1 MRLRTPMILDIGAH
15 IGAFALWWLGEA
27 PGVWIVRVDA
37 NPSTCSLLRNKVCI
51 WLPLGKDPRVGHA
64 AGGAWNGET
73 LWILEPS
80 EASMNAQI
88 DDSGTMAAPNL
99 SLPTLLELSTPGGE
113 EVDLAKMDIEGSE
126 EALLCSHPSA
136 LKRVRLLI
144 VELHRILCD
153 TEKVRAVLGDA
164 YLSIVEVQ
172 GRISTEPLLY
182 CRRGGQGTKPS
193 D

>member
-1 MRLRTPMILDIGAH
+1 
-15 IGAFALWWLGEA
+15 
-27 PGVWIVRVDA
+27 
-37 NPSTCSLLRNKVCI
+37 
-51 WLPLGKDPRVGHA
+51 
-64 AGGAWNGET
+64 
-73 LWILEPS
+73 
-80 EASMNAQI
+80 MNAQI